1 MEIISY
7 DLAIIGSGIAC
18 SRTLCELA
26 ERLKAAG
33 NRGPMLRIGIIER
46 GGEMWSGVPYGM
58 RSAIGALAFQRLQ
71 EFLEEPE
78 RSWYIS
84 WLMVNADRWLRMFV
98 EGGGPG
104 AAKWIADNH
113 VLIEQGK
120 WEELYLPRFVFGMY
134 VSSQAARAVEEL
146 ATLGL
151 ANVMPIHGEAVGMC
165 RTDKGHHII
174 DVENHNGGR
183 TSVHAARVV
192 VAIGSPPQ
200 KRMGTGVVDCLHSHT
215 HIHDLYSPSEDINV
229 KRLEDALSSL
239 PHKRMANLLIVGSNA
254 SSLELLYLINY
265 RPEIRKLV
273 NSVVVLSRSGSLPY
287 KICEESIQFELSALE
302 ALGDTSY
309 FSAAD
314 LMAAIQCDLRRA
326 EDMRVNIADL
336 RDPVGAAVSRL
347 TALLHVSEQKKFVC
361 EHGIH
366 FSRMMRRAGRDT
378 RNAADQLVDTGI
390 LSTVKGE
397 FRGLEPT
404 PAGEGL
410 VFATYASVA
419 GEAEVIHPVPFRV
432 SVNCGGF
439 EELDVSSSRLIKSLI
454 ANKLCRVNSTNR
466 GFQVTDRL
474 EASENVYV
482 IGPLVAGNFNEK
494 LRFWHVES
502 ASRIVRLA
510 KVLAESLVDS
520 LLPATTYSVS
530 GETDR
535 AGAMVSTVFPQYL

>member
-1 MEIISY
+1 
-7 DLAIIGSGIAC
+7 
-18 SRTLCELA
+18 
-26 ERLKAAG
+26 
-33 NRGPMLRIGIIER
+33 
-46 GGEMWSGVPYGM
+46 
-58 RSAIGALAFQRLQ
+58 
-71 EFLEEPE
+71 
-78 RSWYIS
+78 
-84 WLMVNADRWLRMFV
+84 
-98 EGGGPG
+98 
-104 AAKWIADNH
+104 
-113 VLIEQGK
+113 
-120 WEELYLPRFVFGMY
+120 
-134 VSSQAARAVEEL
+134 
-146 ATLGL
+146 
-151 ANVMPIHGEAVGMC
+151 
-165 RTDKGHHII
+165 
-174 DVENHNGGR
+174 
-183 TSVHAARVV
+183 
-192 VAIGSPPQ
+192 
-200 KRMGTGVVDCLHSHT
+200 
-215 HIHDLYSPSEDINV
+215 
-229 KRLEDALSSL
+229 
-239 PHKRMANLLIVGSNA
+239 MANLLIVGSNA

-454 ANKLCRVNSTNR
+454 ANNLCRVNSTNR